1 VVAVGAICGN
11 RLHDVPCG
19 RKVADD
25 VDSGARVAS
34 VVGGV
39 DLGVI
44 FIWADSGSHRVVDR
58 LHKEFRKMACM
69 TSAERIARFR
79 QRKAEAGQ
87 AEVRGIY
94 APPELHAAIKRAAE
108 LLKGEEPKEPD

>member
-1 VVAVGAICGN
+1 
-11 RLHDVPCG
+11 
-19 RKVADD
+19 
-25 VDSGARVAS
+25 
-34 VVGGV
+34 
-39 DLGVI
+39 
-44 FIWADSGSHRVVDR
+44 
-58 LHKEFRKMACM
+58 M